1 MRLSLWRPRLWM
13 LMAVVAVAGWI
24 AGGYVW
30 LRPPEPLHWHDFHA
44 TITIAGHVI
53 PHTSP
58 VFWIIVSL
66 ALAMFL
72 GLCTGVIALVV
83 RTVSAIG
90 RR

>member
-1 MRLSLWRPRLWM
+1 
-13 LMAVVAVAGWI
+13 MAVVAVAGWI

-30 LRPPEPLHWHDFHA
+30 LRPPEPGALHDSYA
-44 TITIAGHVI
+44 TIMIAGHVI

-66 ALAMFL
+66 ALAVFL
-72 GLCTGVIALVV
+72 GLCTGVIALIV

>member
-1 MRLSLWRPRLWM
+1 
-13 LMAVVAVAGWI
+13 MAVVAVAGGI

-30 LRPPEPLHWHDFHA
+30 LRPTEPGHLHDFY
-44 TITIAGHVI
+44 IIIAGHVI

-58 VFWIIVSL
+58 VFWIITSL
-66 ALAMFL
+66 TLAVFL
-72 GLCTGVIALVV
+72 GLGAGVIALIV